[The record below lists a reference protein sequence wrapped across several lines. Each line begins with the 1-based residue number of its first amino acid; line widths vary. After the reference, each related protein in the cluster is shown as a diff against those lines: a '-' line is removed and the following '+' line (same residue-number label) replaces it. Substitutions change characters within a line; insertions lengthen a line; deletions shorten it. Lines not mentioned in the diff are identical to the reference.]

1 MAIDRTRL
9 MLLLA
14 DRFVMENARQAIDL
28 ATGERVLLTISAA
41 GGQTEQR
48 RWALRCDTLQKL
60 HHPAVARLLD
70 YGAIGESQ
78 RFEAWCCV
86 NRRQWPPSQ
95 AFEIRVRASDVLR
108 ACGLTVGSQ
117 MPNVWSSPSGPVV
130 LPEADAGYPSVDQHR
145 DDRLPLEARGLVA
158 LERRAVSA
166 LSELFDTAD
175 LRPRVAAL
183 WGPDG
188 AGKHT
193 AVVDLAR
200 IARLRGFVPVSARL
214 FSTFASLLT
223 KRSLVLIDESGQG
236 LGWGAL
242 LQAALRSLR
251 PQILL
256 FVGREET
263 PSVDAVRLE
272 PLGVEALASSV
283 CPAVAGLDQG
293 RVRRVAD
300 RSEGWPGRFAR
311 MLWRQDCG
319 LDSLPRRLL
328 RASEQPAAYEI
339 EPAAS
344 TGTSVHSDLLVAA
357 DLVMHRRR
365 LESAVR
371 AVGAGRH
378 APGERALRQTIGAL
392 SRRKDWVH
400 AGEGQLALGSLLV
413 RRGRLREAQAT
424 LETAADYWGR
434 AGAHGRLV
442 DVAVQ
447 RGVALIELA
456 RLDEAETVLSAAI
469 ATARPA
475 RDGAQRLQA
484 TTALA
489 RVLFWR
495 GRYEEAAAALQSIGR
510 IDAEKKLPIAALA
523 LASRIAVGSRSLDI
537 AVSRANEAADC
548 ARQTGDPRQI
558 VEAAYASAFAH
569 LAVGD
574 LKATEHDV
582 RLCVGAARAAHEPLS
597 GLRGRLLFVECL
609 RRSGRPAAATA
620 LLARIGKIAS
630 TVLPPIVRARFDL
643 LREVVSATSSID
655 EIVRKHAAS
664 MGLEALHLFVRGPE
678 SKPGFNA
685 VESIVDHMVEL
696 VNLCQT
702 SDDEGAILL
711 EVCRRLRGRIHAF
724 AVAFA
729 AIEGGR
735 WGIIASDGGRI
746 DLSIVERAATAGIT
760 VAPHRCQDRIEA
772 AAPVRYGGTIIG
784 VLTARWTVGSA
795 HDVSRAASLLTAA
808 AAASAWML
816 SAALER
822 RRRPAAS
829 GLMELLGPSAA
840 MAAVRGSVD
849 HAAAA
854 PFAVL
859 VEGESGSGKE
869 LVARAL
875 HRSGPRRDRQF
886 CALNCAALPDELV
899 ESELFGH
906 ARGAFTGAMSERP
919 GVFEEAHGGTL
930 FLDEVGELSP
940 RAQAKML
947 RVLQDGELRRI
958 GENAARRID
967 VRFVSA
973 TNRDLRREA
982 EAGRFRF
989 DLLYR
994 LDVIRIVVP
1003 PLRERREDIAVLA
1016 EHCWREMAS
1025 RVGSR
1030 ATLAAATLAALARYD
1045 WPGNVRELQNVLA
1058 SLLVRSPK
1066 RGVIPPGALGP
1077 QFGVQRFE
1085 EAARLNEARRIF
1097 EERFVRAALA
1107 RAGGHRA
1114 RAATEL
1120 GVTRQGLTKLMGR
1133 LGITE

>member
-1 MAIDRTRL
+1 
-9 MLLLA
+9 MLLFA
-14 DRFVMENARQAIDL
+14 DRFVMENAGHAIDL
-28 ATGERVLLTISAA
+28 ATGERVLLIISAA

-70 YGAIGESQ
+70 YGAVGESQ
-78 RFEAWCCV
+78 RFEAWRCD
-86 NRRQWPPSQ
+86 NRRQWPASQ
-95 AFEIRVRASDVLR
+95 GDEIRARASDALR
-108 ACGLTVGSQ
+108 AFGLTVGSP
-117 MPNVWSSPSGPVV
+117 MAKVWSSQSGPVA
-130 LPEADAGYPSVDQHR
+130 LPDADAGYPAVEQQR
-145 DDRLPLEARGLVA
+145 GDRLPLEARGLVA
-158 LERRAVSA
+158 VARPALST
-166 LSELFDTAD
+166 LSELFDVAD
-175 LRPRVAAL
+175 LHPRVAAL

-193 AVVDLAR
+193 AVLELAR
-200 IARLRGFVPVSARL
+200 IGRLRGFVPVSAQI
-214 FSTFASLLT
+214 FSSFAPLLA
-223 KRSLVLIDESGQG
+223 KRSLVLIDESGRG
-236 LGWGAL
+236 LGWRVL

-263 PSVDAVRLE
+263 PQVDGIRLE
-272 PLGVEALASSV
+272 PLGIEALVGAV
-283 CPAVAGLDQG
+283 CPAVAGSDEG
-293 RVRRVAD
+293 RVRRMAA
-300 RSEGWPGRFAR
+300 RSAGWPGRFAR
-311 MLWRQDCG
+311 MLWRQDHG
-319 LDSLPRRLL
+319 ADAVPRRLL
-328 RASEQPAAYEI
+328 RACEQPAVYDI

-344 TGTSVHSDLLVAA
+344 TGTAAIRSDLLVAA
-357 DLVMHRRR
+357 DLITHRRR

-371 AVGAGRH
+371 AIAAGRH

-392 SRRKDWVH
+392 SRRQDWVH
-400 AGEGQLALGSLLV
+400 AGKGQLALGSLLV

-475 RDGAQRLQA
+475 RDGAQRIQA
-484 TTALA
+484 TAALA

-495 GRYEEAAAALQSIGR
+495 GRYDEAAAALQSTGR
-510 IDAEKKLPIAALA
+510 SDAEKKLPIAAHA
-523 LASRIAVGSRSLDI
+523 LASRIAVGCRTFDV
-537 AVSRANEAADC
+537 AVSRAHEAMDHAS
-548 ARQTGDPRQI
+548 QTGDPRLI
-558 VEAAYASAFAH
+558 VDAAYALAFAH

-574 LKATEHDV
+574 LKAIEHDV
-582 RLCVGAARAAHEPLS
+582 RLCVSAARAAHDPLS
-597 GLRGRLLFVECL
+597 GLRGRLILVECL
-609 RRSGRPAAATA
+609 RRSGRPATATA
-620 LLARIGKIAS
+620 LLARIGKIAP

-655 EIVRKHAAS
+655 EIVRKHAKS
-664 MGLEALHLFVRGPE
+664 TSLEALRLFVRDPE
-678 SKPGFNA
+678 TEPGFNA
-685 VESIVDHMVEL
+685 VEPIVDHMVEL
-696 VNLCQT
+696 FNLCQA
-702 SDDEGAILL
+702 SDDEAAILL
-711 EVCRRLRGRIHAF
+711 DVCRMLRGRLHAA

-729 AIEGGR
+729 TVEGGR
-735 WGIIASDGGRI
+735 WGPVASDGSRL
-746 DLSIVERAATAGIT
+746 DLSIADRAATTGTT

-772 AAPVRYGGTIIG
+772 AAPVRYGGTVIG
-784 VLTARWTVGSA
+784 ALAARWTVGSP
-795 HDVSRAASLLTAA
+795 HDETHVTRAASLLTAA
-808 AAASAWML
+808 AAASAIVL
-816 SAALER
+816 SAALEK
-822 RRRPAAS
+822 RRRPVAS
-829 GLMELLGPSAA
+829 ALMELLGPSAP
-840 MAAVRGSVD
+840 MEAVRGSVD
-849 HAAAA
+849 RAAGA

-859 VEGESGSGKE
+859 IEGESGSGKE

-875 HRSGPRRDRQF
+875 HRSGPRRDRPF
-886 CALNCAALPDELV
+886 CALNCAALPDDLV

-906 ARGAFTGAMSERP
+906 ARGAFTGAMTERP

-930 FLDEVGELSP
+930 FLDEIGELSP

-982 EAGRFRF
+982 KAGRFRF

-1025 RVGSR
+1025 RTGSR

-1077 QFGVQRFE
+1077 QFGIQRFA
-1085 EAARLNEARRIF
+1085 EACRLSEARRTF